1 MKIRHIAKYIDQP
14 LIVNK
19 ISTAAP
25 AIITGC
31 AAGLGIH
38 DVFIQKHNE
47 HEQEPRRHR
56 ILKNIAVLTTVG
68 AASLISSRGLR
79 FNGKKLFDGLIEE
92 VPKAEI
98 LKEQKSAVENFV
110 KDFANKPLIKDEKLV
125 SILEKAKNKALS
137 IKETGYVLEKTEKEK
152 GAQNLI
158 ETLFGKKEDLS
169 SAEIFGE
176 IKRLSLLGL
185 VPVAAGVGAGIA
197 MDRGPHRKHNN
208 SDRIKEGFY
217 QYFANIFLCN
227 VGAGAALFGLES
239 LKKLNVIKSISPS
252 QKFIGMVAGIMA
264 TGVIGGSFIANY
276 LSKKVIDPF
285 VLHKKEKNL
294 TLDKIY
300 DERTPEGL
308 DMAMHIDDL
317 ATAGVLSGLKWI
329 EPVLPAFYLFSG
341 YRAGMGY
348 RNQEH
353 HH

>member
-1 MKIRHIAKYIDQP
+1 MKISHIAKFIDQP

-25 AIITGC
+25 AILTAC

-38 DVFIQKHNE
+38 DVFIKKHNDN
-47 HEQEPRRHR
+47 EPQSRR
-56 ILKNIAVLTTVG
+56 IKKNAVVLGTV
-68 AASLISSRGLR
+68 AIMSLITSRGLKIGNKR
-79 FNGKKLFDGLIEE
+79 FFEGLLEE
-92 VPKAEI
+92 VPKSEI
-98 LKEQKSAVENFV
+98 LKEQKAVI
-110 KDFANKPLIKDEKLV
+110 KDFIKNTNPKDNKLL
-125 SILEKAKNKALS
+125 SILEKAKEKALS
-137 IKETGYVLEKTEKEK
+137 LKDTSYVLEKTHENPNAEK
-152 GAQNLI
+152 LI
-158 ETLFGKKEDLS
+158 DTLFGKKEDMS

-176 IKRLSLLGL
+176 IKKLSLLGL
-185 VPVAAGVGAGIA
+185 APVAAGVGAGIA
-197 MDRGPHRKHNN
+197 MEEKGPNRKHNN

-239 LKKLNVIKSISPS
+239 LKKMNVIKKITPT
-252 QKFIGMVAGIMA
+252 QKFVGMIGGIMA

-285 VLHKKEKNL
+285 ILKKKEKNL
-294 TLDKIY
+294 TLGKIY
-300 DERTPEGL
+300 DERTPESL
-308 DMAMHIDDL
+308 DMAMHIDDV
-317 ATAGVLSGLKWI
+317 ATAGVLSGVKWI

-348 RNQEH
+348 RNQAH